1 MTIRKPTA
9 INKITTTNK
18 AKIVS
23 RGVAMKRPTTL
34 SLITFLLSTITITA
48 GLQCLE
54 CSEKSSNEANKCS
67 VNSTAF
73 RESNEATAR
82 CRIWSLNNVPV
93 LRSLVGEN
101 LCTNQTLQ
109 QNVAKDIEGK
119 FPGVGPAT
127 AQCCNWTLCN
137 LNSTFAALTEAPSM
151 ESSTESNQENSALKV
166 IFSNLCIILAG
177 MIVMP

>member
-1 MTIRKPTA
+1 M
-9 INKITTTNK
+9 
-18 AKIVS
+18 
-23 RGVAMKRPTTL
+23 MRPTTL

-137 LNSTFAALTEAPSM
+137 LNSTLAALSQAPSM

-166 IFSNLCIILAG
+166 IFSNLCVILVS
-177 MIVMP
+177 MIVLPEIKN

>member
-23 RGVAMKRPTTL
+23 RDVAMKRPTTL

-137 LNSTFAALTEAPSM
+137 LNSTLAALSQAPSM

-166 IFSNLCIILAG
+166 IFSNLCIILVG
-177 MIVMP
+177 MTVMP

>member
-1 MTIRKPTA
+1 
-9 INKITTTNK
+9 
-18 AKIVS
+18 
-23 RGVAMKRPTTL
+23 MKRPTTL

-93 LRSLVGEN
+93 LRNSVGEN
-101 LCTNQTLQ
+101 ICTNQTLQ
-109 QNVAKDIEGK
+109 QNVAKDIKGN
-119 FPGVGPAT
+119 FPELHLRRT
-127 AQCCNWTLCN
+127 
-137 LNSTFAALTEAPSM
+137 
-151 ESSTESNQENSALKV
+151 
-166 IFSNLCIILAG
+166 I
-177 MIVMP
+177 